1 MTARFVAL
9 VAGILCFFLAVF
21 TQGILTLIEPSAR
34 TADVTAVVRTD
45 LGQLKWMATEATDY
59 TPLQERGRRVYL
71 REGCWY
77 CHSQYVRPVTGETR
91 RWGPVSEAGEYNF
104 DTPHLFGTRRIGP
117 DLTRVG
123 LKYGDEWH
131 YAHFWNAR
139 MLTPES
145 IMAPYE
151 GLFDAPRQRIKI
163 VDAGGGNKTLEQTS
177 FTKSL
182 FNFGSKEQIK
192 LTPNTDGLL
201 FVPLLA
207 HDKTP
212 IIWTPNKEYTG
223 DTVRIAAETDD
234 LHSVIAY
241 VQKLGMNRGKWRDLF
256 EPQQIEV
263 TNVTLPRSAEWIAYG
278 KEVYEAR
285 CLGCHGEKGD
295 GNGPAATFLY
305 NQRPRNFN
313 AGEFK
318 FRLTQKPV
326 PTDGD
331 LLRTITR
338 GVRGT
343 AMPAWYEL
351 PLNDR
356 LAVIQYIKYVLAVD
370 RSDPKK
376 PYAYFIEEPPGEPLY
391 IGQPPA
397 PSPDVLAHGKQVWQT
412 AKCFE
417 CHGATGKGNGEKVE
431 CTEGRSRLPDPARQS
446 HQRPV
451 QIGFGSGGYLQNH
464 QHRLERLADAL
475 LQGLAAGSGPL
486 GARLLHSLAVRLHGS
501 ADWRTA
507 EDIRRHQ
514 EGARQS
520 QSAGRYARRGVH
532 PGGRPEQDRQR
543 FGSRHRIGGARRRDR
558 SHQRQCCAKQE
569 RVNHDRSRVRSH
581 RTLRGLVDYEHR
593 GAVHLHLGRPL
604 RQAIRN

>member
-9 VAGILCFFLAVF
+9 VAGVLCFFAAVF

-34 TADVTAVVRTD
+34 TSDVTAVVRND

-59 TPLQERGRRVYL
+59 TSLQERGRRVYL

-77 CHSQYVRPVTGETR
+77 CHSQFVRPVTGETR

-145 IMAPYE
+145 VMAPYE
-151 GLFDAPRQRIKI
+151 GLFDTLSARIKI
-163 VDAGGGNKTLEQTS
+163 VDAGGGNRTLEKTPLTQ
-177 FTKSL
+177 SL
-182 FNFGSKEQIK
+182 FNFGSQEQIK

-201 FVPLLA
+201 FVPLVARGKMPL
-207 HDKTP
+207 
-212 IIWTPNKEYTG
+212 IWTPNKEYTG
-223 DTVRIAAETDD
+223 DTVKIAAETDD
-234 LHSVIAY
+234 LKSLIAY

-256 EPQQIEV
+256 EPQNIEV
-263 TNVTLPRSAEWIAYG
+263 TDVTMPRSAEWIAYG
-278 KEVYEAR
+278 KEIYEAR

-295 GNGPAATFLY
+295 GNGPAATFLF
-305 NQRPRNFN
+305 NQRPRNFS
-313 AGEFK
+313 AGAFK
-318 FRLTQKPV
+318 FRLSQKPV

-376 PYAYFIEEPPGEPLY
+376 PYAYFTEEPPGQPLY
-391 IGQPPA
+391 IGPPPTPTQA
-397 PSPDVLAHGKQVWQT
+397 ILDHGKEVWQN
-412 AKCFE
+412 AKCWE
-417 CHGATGKGNGEKVE
+417 CHGQTGKGDGEK
-431 CTEGRSRLPDPARQS
+431 
-446 HQRPV
+446 
-451 QIGFGSGGYLQNH
+451 
-464 QHRLERLADAL
+464 
-475 LQGLAAGSGPL
+475 AAGLKDDLSFPVRPANLTSGQFKSGP
-486 GARLLHSLAVRLHGS
+486 AV
-501 ADWRTA
+501 
-507 EDIRRHQ
+507 EDIFRTISTGLSGTPMPSFRDSLP
-514 EGARQS
+514 EADRWALAYYILS
-520 QSAGRYARRGVH
+520 LSAFTDPLTGEPLKISDTTRKALDNPALDASTPESAYV
-532 PGGRPEQDRQR
+532 PGGGPGPHSASASDTASAE
-543 FGSRHRIGGARRRDR
+543 SAAAPIHTSAE
-558 SHQRQCCAKQE
+558 A
-569 RVNHDRSRVRSH
+569 
-581 RTLRGLVDYEHR
+581 GLHKSE
-593 GAVHLHLGRPL
+593 
-604 RQAIRN
+604 